1 MASVDVYHT
10 SQGKMFRARVRR
22 NGQTHTQVFAT
33 RSEANQWARAQEGLV
48 LAGMATP
55 LVKKA
60 SHTLGEAFDR
70 YREEVLPYK
79 KYNTRRPQSYQIP
92 RLLTFFGKTTPL
104 SDITSARIRAFL
116 LSLKEEGIAPATQVR
131 YLALLSHLFSI
142 AIKEWEWM
150 HTNPCRFITKP
161 REPKGRER
169 YLSAEEIQRLLTAC
183 EKSRNPHLY
192 LIALLA
198 ISTGARYGEVLNLRW
213 VDCQTHRAP
222 TLTFRDTK
230 NHETRC
236 VPLVGT
242 ALEVLQAYEHSY
254 SHQPTDLLFPS
265 QKNPQKPRSFR
276 KTWQRA
282 LAEANIEG
290 AVFHSLRHTCG
301 SQLAMSGA
309 SLLDIATLL
318 GHRSL
323 EMVKRYSHLS
333 QGHLSQT
340 LERMTSAVLP

>member
-10 SQGKMFRARVRR
+10 RQGKMFRAKVRR

-33 RSEANQWARAQEGLV
+33 RSEAKDWAKAQEGLL

-60 SHTLGEAFDR
+60 SYTLGEAFDR

-92 RLLTFFGKTTPL
+92 RLLAFFGKTTPL

-131 YLALLSHLFSI
+131 YLALLSHLF
-142 AIKEWEWM
+142 AVAMKEWEWM
-150 HTNPCRFITKP
+150 NTNPCRLITKP

-169 YLSAEEIQRLLTAC
+169 YLSQEEIQRLLLAC
-183 EKSRNPHLY
+183 QQSRNPHLH
-192 LIALLA
+192 LIVLLA
-198 ISTGARYGEVLNLRW
+198 VSTGARSGEVLNLRW
-213 VDCQTHRAP
+213 ADCQTH
-222 TLTFRDTK
+222 TGSLTFCDTK
-230 NHETRC
+230 NGESRR

-242 ALEVLQAYEHSY
+242 ALEALQAYEHSY
-254 SHQPTDLLFPS
+254 IHQPTDLLFPS
-265 QKNPQKPRSFR
+265 QRNPQKPRSFR

-301 SQLAMSGA
+301 SHLAMSGA

-333 QGHLSQT
+333 LGHLHQT
-340 LERMTSAVLP
+340 LERMTSAVLA